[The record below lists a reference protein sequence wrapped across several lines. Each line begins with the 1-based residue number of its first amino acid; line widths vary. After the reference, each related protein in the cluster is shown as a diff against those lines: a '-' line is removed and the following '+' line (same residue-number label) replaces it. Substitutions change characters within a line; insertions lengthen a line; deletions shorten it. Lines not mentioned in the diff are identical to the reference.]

1 MQYLVNGKEMKLLD
15 QNTSNH
21 FHVPELVL
29 MEQAAMAFVQRL
41 FLLTEERKK
50 VFEHVLIVC
59 GSGNNGADGLAIA
72 RLLTQRGV
80 KVMIVTAGEAA
91 GLKTSDSYNTQK
103 DICKAYGIP
112 MTGGLP
118 ERMQEYDLIIDAV
131 FGTGLSRKVEGP
143 LAHVL
148 GQLNE
153 SAGFSVPSVVHACL
167 ATSLK
172 TLYLRYCTLVSNF
185 LNFLS
190 IFLTAEFPRRPLC
203 GLSFR
208 IVFLLVLL
216 FYFKLFL

>member
-1 MQYLVNGKEMKLLD
+1 MKLLD

-153 SAGFSVPSVVHACL
+153 SAGWKVAVDIAS
-167 ATSLK
+167 
-172 TLYLRYCTLVSNF
+172 
-185 LNFLS
+185 
-190 IFLTAEFPRRPLC
+190 
-203 GLSFR
+203 GLSSD
-208 IVFLLVLL
+208 
-216 FYFKLFL
+216 KGECMG